1 MTGLRVADNEVA
13 LFMLM
18 IFYQIDLFIVQIFG
32 NQNQE
37 EGYHEFDL
45 SQLYKFFGW
54 WIII

>member
-37 EGYHEFDL
+37 EGYHESDL
-45 SQLYKFFGW
+45 SQPSP
-54 WIII
+54 